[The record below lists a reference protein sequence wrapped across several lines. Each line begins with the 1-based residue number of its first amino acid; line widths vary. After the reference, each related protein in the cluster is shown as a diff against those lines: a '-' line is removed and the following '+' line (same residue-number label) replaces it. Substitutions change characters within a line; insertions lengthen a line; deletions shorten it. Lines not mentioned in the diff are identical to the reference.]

1 MLIDNASNTYS
12 VSNEL
17 KYYIEVATQKHMLY
31 KQFVAYNCNGCSIAP
46 LTDYANNLIYQE
58 LLIKKKYFSHADER
72 LYADLRDS
80 KGYIGELQKLRWEG
94 SKIVLKV
101 NFKAALPKK
110 VRLKVWGYLQGKCL
124 YLLTK
129 PRLKKQKIQALKAKM

>member
-1 MLIDNASNTYS
+1 
-12 VSNEL
+12 
-17 KYYIEVATQKHMLY
+17 MLY
-31 KQFVAYNCNGCSIAP
+31 KQFVAQNCNGCSIAP

-58 LLIKKKYFSHADER
+58 LLIKRKYFSDADER

-101 NFKAALPKK
+101 NFKAALAKK
-110 VRLKVWGYLQGKCL
+110 MRLKVWGYLQGKCL

-129 PRLKKQKIQALKAKM
+129 PGLKKQKNTGIES